1 VSSARDRDKTLA
13 LAGIYQ
19 SATLARQLARRG
31 YADEAPLR
39 ASVRSIL
46 VVDAVNTVSVFGG
59 VEGLRLGL
67 LAISRQ
73 SGSAGDLEVTKYVV
87 ALCQL
92 ARRFYRT
99 PELVNAVSQD
109 LAAIQ
114 EDVAVDRGGDMS
126 SDVYERFAD
135 LYKANLSHLKPRIIV
150 QGEQG
155 HLSNTLVVAQ
165 IRTCLLAGVRAG
177 VLFMQLG
184 GSRWQILLQRRRFM
198 DDATRLLEEIEPAA
212 ESKTLH

>member
-1 VSSARDRDKTLA
+1 MSDANERDKTLA
-13 LAGIYQ
+13 MAGIYQ
-19 SATLARQLARRG
+19 GATLARQLARRG

-46 VVDAVNTVSVFGG
+46 VVDAVNTVSIFGG
-59 VEGLRLGL
+59 IEGLRLGL
-67 LAISRQ
+67 LSISRQ

-92 ARRFYRT
+92 ARRLYRSS
-99 PELVNAVSQD
+99 ELMQAVSGE

-114 EDVAVDRGGDMS
+114 EDVAVDSGGDIS
-126 SDVYERFAD
+126 SEVYERFAE

-155 HLSNTLVVAQ
+155 HLGNAHVVAQ
-165 IRTCLLAGVRAG
+165 IRTCLLAAVRAG
-177 VLFMQLG
+177 VLYTQLG
-184 GSRWQILLQRRRFM
+184 GSRWQVLLQRRRYM
-198 DDATRLLEEIEPAA
+198 DNAARLLSEIEPAA
-212 ESKTLH
+212 ESPTLH

>member
-1 VSSARDRDKTLA
+1 VSDAIERDKTLA

-19 SATLARQLARRG
+19 GAALARQLARRG
-31 YADEAPLR
+31 YADQAPLR

-59 VEGLRLGL
+59 IEGLRLGL
-67 LAISRQ
+67 LSINRQ

-92 ARRFYRT
+92 ARRFYRS
-99 PELVNAVSQD
+99 PERVEAVSRE

-114 EDVAVDRGGDMS
+114 EEVAVDGDGDIS
-126 SDVYERFAD
+126 SQVHERLAE
-135 LYKANLSHLKPRIIV
+135 LYKANLSQLKPRIIV

-155 HLSNTLVVAQ
+155 YLGSAHVVAQ
-165 IRTCLLAGVRAG
+165 IRTCLLAAVRAG
-177 VLFMQLG
+177 VLFTQFG
-184 GSRWQILLQRRRFM
+184 GSRWQILLRRRGYM
-198 DDATRLLEEIEPAA
+198 DNAGRLLAEIEPAA
-212 ESKTLH
+212 ESQTLH

>member
-1 VSSARDRDKTLA
+1 MSDANERDKTLA

-19 SATLARQLARRG
+19 GATLARQLARRG

-46 VVDAVNTVSVFGG
+46 VVDAVNTVSIFGG
-59 VEGLRLGL
+59 IEGLRLGL
-67 LAISRQ
+67 LSISRQ

-92 ARRFYRT
+92 AKRFYRS
-99 PELVNAVSQD
+99 PELVQAVSRE

-114 EDVAVDRGGDMS
+114 EDVAVDGGGDVS
-126 SDVYERFAD
+126 SDVYERFAE
-135 LYKANLSHLKPRIIV
+135 LYKANLSQLKPQIIV

-155 HLSNTLVVAQ
+155 HLGNVHVVAQ
-165 IRTCLLAGVRAG
+165 IRTCLLAAVRAG
-177 VLFMQLG
+177 VLFTQLG
-184 GSRWQILLQRRRFM
+184 GSRWQVLLQRKSFM
-198 DDATRLLEEIEPAA
+198 DNAARLLAEIEPAT
-212 ESKTLH
+212 ESPTLH

>member
-1 VSSARDRDKTLA
+1 MSDANERDKTLA

-19 SATLARQLARRG
+19 GATLARQLARRG

-46 VVDAVNTVSVFGG
+46 VVDAVNTVSIFGG
-59 VEGLRLGL
+59 IEGLRLGL

-92 ARRFYRT
+92 ARRFHRS
-99 PELVNAVSQD
+99 PELTETVSRE

-114 EDVAVDRGGDMS
+114 EDVAVDGGGDFS
-126 SDVYERFAD
+126 AEIYERFAE

-155 HLSNTLVVAQ
+155 HLGNPQVVAQ
-165 IRTCLLAGVRAG
+165 IRTCLLAAVRAG
-177 VLFMQLG
+177 VLYTQLG
-184 GSRWQILLQRRRFM
+184 GSRWQVLLQRKRYM
-198 DDATRLLEEIEPAA
+198 DNAGELLAEIEPAA
-212 ESKTLH
+212 KSQTLH